1 MTDVPLAM
9 QPVRAAPRCAPIMAA
24 GVTIAALLAL
34 PLFGSPFLVT
44 QFTRIL
50 IYAIFAM
57 SLDLLI
63 GYCGLVSL
71 GHAAF
76 FGVAAYVTALLATVA
91 GIESLWITLPASVAA
106 AALAAVAIG
115 ALSLRTS
122 GIYFIMVTL
131 AFAQMIYFV
140 VQENAFFGGSDG
152 ILLLTRFRLGIGDI
166 TLLDLG
172 NRVTRYYVVLVVA
185 VAAFAGLWLLVRSP
199 FGRVIQGIH
208 ANEQR
213 MRALGYPVT
222 RYKFVCFVIAGALA
236 GLAGHFY
243 VVLTSLADPSIVD
256 WLHSVQVLVMLIV
269 GGIGT
274 LIGPAVGAFVMIVL
288 IDQASELTEHWKLV
302 VGALVIAITL
312 FSRHGIV
319 GLVQNIGARLLER
332 TST

>member
-1 MTDVPLAM
+1 MTDAPLAI
-9 QPVRAAPRCAPIMAA
+9 QPARAALRCAPIIAA
-24 GVTIAALLAL
+24 AVTVAALLAL
-34 PLFGSPFLVT
+34 PLLDSPFLVT
-44 QFTRIL
+44 QFTRVL
-50 IYAIFAM
+50 IYAVFAM

-76 FGVAAYVTALLATVA
+76 FGVAAYVTALLTSEA
-91 GIESLWITLPASVAA
+91 GIESLWITLPTSVAA
-106 AALAAVAIG
+106 AALAAAVIG
-115 ALSLRTS
+115 VLSLRTS

-152 ILLLTRFRLGIGDI
+152 ILLLTRFRVGIGDI

-172 NRVTRYYVVLVVA
+172 NSVTRYYVVLVVA
-185 VAAFAGLWLLVRSP
+185 VAVFAGLWFLVRSP
-199 FGRVIQGIH
+199 FGRVIQGIR

-213 MRALGYPVT
+213 MRALGYPVM

-274 LIGPAVGAFVMIVL
+274 LIGPAVGAFALIVL
-288 IDQASELTEHWKLV
+288 TDQASELTEHWKLV

-312 FSRHGIV
+312 FSRHGMV
-319 GLVQNIGARLLER
+319 GLAQKIGARLFGR

>member
-1 MTDVPLAM
+1 MTSAPVAIAPVGGLGRYTLA
-9 QPVRAAPRCAPIMAA
+9 
-24 GVTIAALLAL
+24 IAAIVTLVLLVAL
-34 PLFGSPFLVT
+34 PLFGSAFLVT
-44 QFTRIL
+44 QMTRIL
-50 IYAIFAM
+50 VYAVFAM

-76 FGVAAYVTALLATVA
+76 FGVAAYVTALLAAKMEIDNVA
-91 GIESLWITLPASVAA
+91 IALPASLVAA
-106 AALAAVAIG
+106 ALTALAIG

-152 ILLLTRFRLGIGDI
+152 ILVLTRYRLGLGGV

-172 NRVTRYYVVLVVA
+172 DRMARYYAVLVIAVLIFVA
-185 VAAFAGLWLLVRSP
+185 LWFLVRSP
-199 FGRVIQGIH
+199 FGRVIQGIR

-213 MRALGYPVT
+213 MRALGYPLM
-222 RYKFVCFVIAGALA
+222 RYKLVCFVIAGVLA
-236 GLAGHFY
+236 GVAGHCY
-243 VVLTSLADPSIVD
+243 VVTTSLADPSIVD
-256 WLHSVQVLVMLIV
+256 WLHSAQVLVMLII

-274 LIGPAVGAFVMIVL
+274 LVGPALGAFVLIVL
-288 IDQASELTEHWKLV
+288 TDQASELTEHWKLI

-312 FSRHGIV
+312 FSRGGLV
-319 GLVQNIGARLLER
+319 GLVQSAGARVFER
-332 TST
+332 RPT